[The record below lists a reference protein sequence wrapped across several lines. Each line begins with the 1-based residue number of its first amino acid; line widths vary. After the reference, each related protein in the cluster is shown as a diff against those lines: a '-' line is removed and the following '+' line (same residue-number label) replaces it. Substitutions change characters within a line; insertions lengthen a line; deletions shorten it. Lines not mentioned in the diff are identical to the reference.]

1 MGNYDG
7 KGGKAGSW
15 GGLCLTNRAKD
26 PPDIGRIL
34 LSGEKEIDFGQD
46 KQLSKLSPGKLPV
59 ARELRFNGDVG
70 FKGGI

>member
-7 KGGKAGSW
+7 KGGKAGSR

-26 PPDIGRIL
+26 PPDTGRIL

-46 KQLSKLSPGKLPV
+46 KQLSKLSPGRLPV